1 MTTTKPCLD
10 AKTRRALKKY
20 GMEACR
26 KAYHANRINGEGPT
40 VCAMESGLH
49 INSVAAA
56 IAAFDNYQRYL
67 KACPRVFA

>member
-1 MTTTKPCLD
+1 METMTLT

-26 KAYHANRINGEGPT
+26 KAYTANRIHGEGAT
-40 VCAMESGLH
+40 VCAIESGLH

-56 IAAFDNYQRYL
+56 IAAFEDYQRYL
-67 KACPRVFA
+67 KACPRVFT